1 MPSSAAFSASD
12 EERQPL
18 KESIA
23 TTTFF
28 ITYRFKCDK
37 YIEKRE
43 VYVPLQS
50 FFQEHFKRIGIMV
63 QNQEQP
69 VGKITFSILI
79 ALSLSHCLNDL
90 LQSVLSA
97 SYPLFKDDL
106 GLSFAQIGLITLVYQ
121 LSASVFQPITG
132 IFFDKHPVAWSLPI
146 GMSFTLIGLIN
157 LAFSDNLYWI
167 LASVFLI
174 GIGSSVL
181 HPEASRITF
190 LASGGKR
197 GLAQSLFQVGGNF
210 GGSLGPLLVA
220 LLVAPYG
227 RQHLIVFAFVALAA
241 IGVMYP
247 ICKWYKSYL
256 NRMKAQ
262 TVSVRKPV
270 HLPLPMDKTA
280 LSIAIL
286 LILIF
291 SKYIYMASLTSY
303 YTFYLIHKFNVSVQD
318 SQLYLFIF
326 LVATAIGTLIGGPV
340 GDRIGR
346 KYVIWA
352 SILGAAPFSLLMP
365 HANLLWTII
374 LSFCVGLMLSSAFPA
389 ILLYAQ
395 ELLPTKLGLISGL
408 FFGFAFGV
416 AGVAS
421 AVLGNLADKTSIEY
435 VYNICAYM
443 PLLGLVTFFL
453 PNLKKQ
459 KIQV

>member
-1 MPSSAAFSASD
+1 MVFAYRN
-12 EERQPL
+12 ELYNGR
-18 KESIA
+18 
-23 TTTFF
+23 
-28 ITYRFKCDK
+28 TY
-37 YIEKRE
+37 
-43 VYVPLQS
+43 QS
-50 FFQEHFKRIGIMV
+50 GI
-63 QNQEQP
+63 
-69 VGKITFSILI
+69 LR
-79 ALSLSHCLNDL
+79 H
-90 LQSVLSA
+90 
-97 SYPLFKDDL
+97 
-106 GLSFAQIGLITLVYQ
+106 
-121 LSASVFQPITG
+121 
-132 IFFDKHPVAWSLPI
+132 LP
-146 GMSFTLIGLIN
+146 
-157 LAFSDNLYWI
+157 WI
-167 LASVFLI
+167 LLSVFLI

-227 RQHLIVFAFVALAA
+227 RDHLFIFSFVALAA

-262 TVSVRKPV
+262 TVSLRKPV

-280 LSIAIL
+280 ITIGIL

-303 YTFYLIHKFNVSVQD
+303 YTFYLIHKFNVTVQE

-326 LVATAIGTLIGGPV
+326 LVATAIGTLIGGPI
-340 GDRIGR
+340 GDRVGR

-352 SILGAAPFSLLMP
+352 SILGAAPFALLMP
-365 HANLLWTII
+365 HANLTWTIV

-395 ELLPTKLGLISGL
+395 ELLPTKLGLVSGL

-435 VYNICAYM
+435 VYNVCAYM

-459 KIQV
+459 KTA